1 MQIEEYL
8 ERLDEEGKMLESII
22 RQCETKA
29 KQNEDNPK
37 LYLAYVD
44 RIIKTIKK
52 QGRLAKIYLEMK
64 QALEDSKTH
73 LGSI

>member
-1 MQIEEYL
+1 
-8 ERLDEEGKMLESII
+8 MLESII

-64 QALEDSKTH
+64 QAIEDSKN
-73 LGSI
+73 S